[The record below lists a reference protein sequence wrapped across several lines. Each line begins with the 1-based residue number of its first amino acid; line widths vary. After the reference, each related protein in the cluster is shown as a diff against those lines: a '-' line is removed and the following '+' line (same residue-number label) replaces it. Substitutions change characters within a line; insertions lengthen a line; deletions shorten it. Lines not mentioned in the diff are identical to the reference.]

1 MKAKR
6 VLLAVVAAMVLL
18 VGGSVAYANNRSGD
32 EEDDGSYRGSIA
44 APQHDAP
51 SLQRLAG
58 IDRTAAEQ
66 AALKVV
72 PGTVLETELEADDNG
87 YVVYDVEVAGNDGKS
102 HDVKVDA
109 GNGEILDQGLEEDF
123 DEADEA
129 AETEDADEPGDSED
143 ADEPSETED
152 TN

>member
-6 VLLAVVAAMVLL
+6 VLLAVAAATVLL
-18 VGGSVAYANNRSGD
+18 VGASVAYANDRSGD
-32 EEDDGSYRGSIA
+32 EEGDGSYRGSID
-44 APQHDAP
+44 APGQNGP
-51 SLQRLAG
+51 SLQQLAR

-66 AALKVV
+66 AALKAV

-109 GNGEILDQGLEEDF
+109 GNGEILDQGLEEDV
-123 DEADEA
+123 DEADGA

-143 ADEPSETED
+143 ADEPSEIED
-152 TN
+152 TD